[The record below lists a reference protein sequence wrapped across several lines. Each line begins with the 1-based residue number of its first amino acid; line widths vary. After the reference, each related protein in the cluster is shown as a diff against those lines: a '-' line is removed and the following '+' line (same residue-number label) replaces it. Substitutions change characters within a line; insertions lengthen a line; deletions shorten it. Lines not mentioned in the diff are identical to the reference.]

1 SRCRRLEGMLPGS
14 GYCWLGDETGPHG
27 VAPPGSPYLRLPST
41 SGDICHDDYL
51 HRAAV
56 GVDNAAGGVAEQV
69 VDRYPDGVVEDLLN
83 INVHQ
88 LTEDVVVAVVES
100 DVEPSERCIGLSH
113 GASKYAVAV
122 SRPGAP
128 VVGAKLIVTV
138 RKSRAISSP
147 LSVKNRQQQDV
158 PQIQGLGGALF
169 IEEIGGPPR
178 CQHGMVATLPC
189 RPWIRCG
196 LSWLQ
201 Q

>member
-1 SRCRRLEGMLPGS
+1 MLPGS

-27 VAPPGSPYLRLPST
+27 GAPPGSPYLRLPST

-113 GASKYAVAV
+113 GASKYGGRGLPPGRTRGGGKVDFHCPEIESHIV
-122 SRPGAP
+122 HLFLSRIANN
-128 VVGAKLIVTV
+128 K
-138 RKSRAISSP
+138 
-147 LSVKNRQQQDV
+147 
-158 PQIQGLGGALF
+158 
-169 IEEIGGPPR
+169 
-178 CQHGMVATLPC
+178 
-189 RPWIRCG
+189 
-196 LSWLQ
+196 
-201 Q
+201 